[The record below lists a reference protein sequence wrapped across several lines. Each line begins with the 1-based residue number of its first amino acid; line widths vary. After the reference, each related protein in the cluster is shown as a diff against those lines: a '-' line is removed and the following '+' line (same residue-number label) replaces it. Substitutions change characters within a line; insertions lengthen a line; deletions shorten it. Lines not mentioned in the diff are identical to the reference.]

1 MKYDFDLENRKE
13 ARKQLIY
20 KILLTVV
27 EIAIVIFARVCNY
40 AHWHGYIYRIR
51 TEYGPDI
58 KKRRQDLSQ

>member
-13 ARKQLIY
+13 ARKQLI
-20 KILLTVV
+20 
-27 EIAIVIFARVCNY
+27 
-40 AHWHGYIYRIR
+40 YIYRIR